1 MRNAIESDSRYK
13 ELKADYDANGLLD
26 LIKEKVYGAD
36 EKKEPLWLTAEAMN
50 KLHFIYQHPSES
62 HANFHKRFDSQVEM
76 TESVWGPLIPQNMKG
91 KPTEAQEKAR
101 KAYIARLF
109 LHRLN
114 KRYHGVVNELSKA
127 YMNGRNE
134 YPEDLSDALTWIT
147 NQTVPA
153 SDAHGDANKSNKTS
167 SNGANDD
174 GAPRL
179 SSFTQLPEPANA
191 TTTTLA
197 MAQTDTPHST
207 ISISRAQYERR
218 RPLSGFRGVSFAQLN
233 RAEDSSA
240 DE

>member
-1 MRNAIESDSRYK
+1 
-13 ELKADYDANGLLD
+13 
-26 LIKEKVYGAD
+26 
-36 EKKEPLWLTAEAMN
+36 
-50 KLHFIYQHPSES
+50 
-62 HANFHKRFDSQVEM
+62 M

-174 GAPRL
+174 GALRL
-179 SSFTQLPEPANA
+179 SSFTQLPAPANG
-191 TTTTLA
+191 TTTTPA
-197 MAQTDTPHST
+197 MAQTDTPRST

-233 RAEDSSA
+233 RAEDSGG